1 MKCINFIFTQSVM
14 WIVLLFVWYSPLK
27 VQAMNTGFSTEEK
40 SVSEQQELMRN
51 ISISLIEE
59 EPKKQP
65 IDCFDVNEN
74 GYIALGFS
82 NLEHKTICVYTSDGI
97 FQYGYKFDCTG
108 DFGIGWDTKGV
119 IIYFVRG
126 STAIVVN
133 SSGNIEDI
141 KTVVDSIEN
150 NSYWNNT
157 VFATSRLVKN
167 CKYTIKNDMG
177 ILNFFASSYSQLVV
191 SDNDNVNIVY
201 DVTSKHIV
209 KIITTIIAVLIFVT
223 VVAVLIIKRIK
234 TIQSGTQG
242 ASQRDTAD
250 SSVIDG

>member
-1 MKCINFIFTQSVM
+1 MKRINSIFAQFMV
-14 WIVLLFVWYSPLK
+14 WIILLFICYSPLK
-27 VQAMNTGFSTEEK
+27 AHAMNTGFSTKEK

-59 EPKKQP
+59 EPQKQP

-82 NLEHKTICVYTSDGI
+82 NFDHKTICVYTADGV
-97 FQYGYKFDCTG
+97 FQYGYRFNCTG
-108 DFGIGWDTKGV
+108 NFGIGWDAKGI

-126 STAIVVN
+126 STAVVIN

-141 KTVVDSIEN
+141 KTIVDSFEN

-157 VFATSRLVKN
+157 VFATSRLVED
-167 CKYTIKNDMG
+167 CEYTIKNDMG

-191 SDNDNVNIVY
+191 SDNGDINIVY

-209 KIITTIIAVLIFVT
+209 KIITTIIAVLIFAT
-223 VVAVLIIKRIK
+223 VVVVLIIKRIK
-234 TIQSGTQG
+234 TIQSNGTQKDG
-242 ASQRDTAD
+242 SE
-250 SSVIDG
+250 IDG